1 MSKTNLSVWNVE
13 DESFWNQTGKKIA
26 KKNLWISIPALLLA
40 FAVWIMWSIIAAKLK
55 DFGFNFGMISEGM
68 SPDEVS
74 AKLKEI
80 NSLYYT
86 LPAIAGL
93 AGATLRIP
101 NSFLIALGG
110 GRNVI
115 FITTTLLLIPVIGVG
130 FALQNINTPYIT
142 FAIYAALSGFGGGNF
157 ASSIA

>member
-1 MSKTNLSVWNVE
+1 
-13 DESFWNQTGKKIA
+13 
-26 KKNLWISIPALLLA
+26 
-40 FAVWIMWSIIAAKLK
+40 MWSIIATKLK
-55 DFGFNFGMISEGM
+55 EFGYNFGMIGPEM
-68 SPDEVS
+68 SPDEVTE
-74 AKLKEI
+74 KLKEI

-101 NSFLIALGG
+101 NSFLISLGG

-115 FITTTLLLIPVIGVG
+115 FITTALLLIPAIGVG
-130 FALQNINTPYIT
+130 FALQNVNTPYLT

-157 ASSIA
+157 SSSMSNISFFFPEK